1 MLDIKLLRD
10 DIYSVAEKLSTRG
23 YVLDVAAFQQLEASR
38 KSLQIEIQYLQN
50 ERNSSAKEI
59 GQAKAKGLDA
69 TQMMQAAIVLSD
81 KLTNKETELTAI
93 QIALNEMLMYIP
105 NIPHSSVPYGKS
117 EADNVEVRRW
127 GIPKQ
132 FDFTPKEHDE
142 LGEALAGIDLDVSA
156 KLSGARFYV
165 LKGQIARLHRALTQF
180 MLDLHTEKHGY
191 QEVSVP
197 YLVKEEMLYGTGQF
211 PKFREDQFSAQDG
224 LWLIPTAEV
233 PVTNLVREQIL
244 EANDLPLKFVCHSA
258 CFRREAGSAGKDTRG
273 IIRRHQFEKVE
284 LVQIVKAEDSYNALE
299 ELTQHAEKVLQLLEL
314 PYRLVV
320 LCTGDIGFSAAKTYD
335 LEVWLPGQNCYR
347 EISSCGNTEAFQ
359 ARRMQARVRSAT
371 DNKKIEPVHTLNGSG
386 LAVGR
391 TLVAVME
398 NYQDSAGHVHVPKVL
413 QGYMGGT
420 EII

>member
-10 DIYSVAEKLSTRG
+10 DMHSVAEKLATRG
-23 YVLDVAAFQQLEASR
+23 YVLDIAAFQQLEASR
-38 KSLQIEIQYLQN
+38 KSLQIEIQNLQN
-50 ERNSSAKEI
+50 ERNSRAKEI
-59 GQAKAKGLDA
+59 GIAKAKGLDA
-69 TQMMQAAIVLSD
+69 TLMLQAATALSD
-81 KLTNKETELTAI
+81 TLTKQETELTTI
-93 QIALNEMLMYIP
+93 QAALNDLLMYIP

-117 EADNVEVRRW
+117 EADNVEIRRW
-127 GIPKQ
+127 GVPKQ
-132 FDFTPKEHDE
+132 FAFTPKEHDE
-142 LGEALAGIDLDVSA
+142 LGEALAGLDLDAAA

-165 LKGQIARLHRALTQF
+165 LKGQIARLHRAITQF
-180 MLDLHTEKHGY
+180 MLDLHTEQHGY

-197 YLVKEEMLYGTGQF
+197 YLVKEDMLYGTGQF
-211 PKFREDQFSAQDG
+211 PKFKEDQFGTQDG

-244 EANDLPLKFVCHSA
+244 EANELPLKFVCHSA

-284 LVQIVKAEDSYNALE
+284 LVQIVQAEDSYNALE
-299 ELTQHAEKVLQLLEL
+299 ELTKHAEKVLQLLEL
-314 PYRLVV
+314 PYRVV
-320 LCTGDIGFSAAKTYD
+320 ALCTGDIGFSAAKTYD

-347 EISSCGNTEAFQ
+347 EISSCSNTGAFQ

-371 DNKKIEPVHTLNGSG
+371 DNKKIDPVHTLNGSG

-398 NYQDSAGHVHVPKVL
+398 NYQDAAGRIHVPKVL
-413 QGYMGGT
+413 QGYMGGL